1 MATSS
6 EKEIIN
12 TLRIDVAE
20 LKVFNEKVVEP
31 ALNDIQEALR
41 NLAYVPIKEFTDYQA
56 EVDKR
61 FSNLQKKSFKEN
73 TLAALFGSVIT
84 GISLYIA
91 NGLIK

>member
-31 ALNDIQEALR
+31 ALSDIQETLR
-41 NLAYVPIKEFTDYQA
+41 NLAYVPIKEFTDYQT

-61 FSNLQKKSFKEN
+61 FSKLQKKSFKEN
-73 TLAALFGSVIT
+73 TLAALFGSILT
-84 GISLYIA
+84 GVSLYII
-91 NGLIK
+91 NGYFK